1 MIILRKLSVLPHMV
15 ILDSVSSSVTT
26 SMIETVYSQISFERE
41 QLATSKG
48 EDISDQVHI
57 KN

>member
-1 MIILRKLSVLPHMV
+1 MLPHMV